1 MKLRFLVALVAACSL
16 SAGACSKKADTP
28 ADPSAATDPATPA
41 DPAKTDEA
49 PKADEA
55 KTDEAPKADEAPTA
69 DEAPKADE
77 APAAKLDGSG
87 DPMKRAL
94 ALQKKALELLKA
106 NKSDPKAAAA
116 AIDAFHAENTVE
128 IEALKKDLEAMGQ
141 KLKDDPSAAM
151 EMIQKYT
158 GELQEMQQLTMD
170 LMKDAPDLM
179 AAPEVAAAM
188 AKLSPSAGGGDEG
201 AEDGGADDGGAMTD
215 EGADA
220 VPAEKLSDADK
231 AMLEDALIAQE
242 KMIEILS
249 TNAATPDKAGEE
261 LSAYFDAN
269 KDKLTKLV
277 DVQKRLQNDP
287 TAAMEFAQKN
297 MARITAIATK
307 LSEIVKNNPSLLTN
321 EKVAAAMA
329 KFNGGE

>member
-41 DPAKTDEA
+41 DPAKTDET
-49 PKADEA
+49 PKADEVKTDEV
-55 KTDEAPKADEAPTA
+55 KTDEAPKVDEVATG
-69 DEAPKADE
+69 
-77 APAAKLDGSG
+77 KLDATG

-116 AIDAFHAENTVE
+116 AIDAFHKENTVA
-128 IEALKKDLEAMGQ
+128 IDALKTDLEAMSKQ
-141 KLKDDPSAAM
+141 LKEDPSAAM
-151 EMIQKYT
+151 EMFQKYT
-158 GELQEMQQLTMD
+158 AELQEMQQLTMD
-170 LMKDAPDLM
+170 LMKEAPELM
-179 AAPEVAAAM
+179 STPEVAAAM
-188 AKLSPSAGGGDEG
+188 AKLSPSPDGGDDE
-201 AEDGGADDGGAMTD
+201 GADDGGAVTD
-215 EGADA
+215 EGDDA
-220 VPAEKLSDADK
+220 VPAAKLSDADK
-231 AMLEDALIAQE
+231 ALLEDALLAQE

-249 TNAATPDKAGEE
+249 TNAATPDKAGDE

-297 MARITAIATK
+297 MARITSIATK
-307 LSEIVKNNPSLLTN
+307 LSEIVKNNPALLTN